1 MNKKTFYC
9 TIESIVYSAVIYILF
24 FHFNNLKEDFLI
36 MNLHP
41 LVVMVGFLALKYGVY
56 IGFISSIMAIITY
69 ILAYISLG
77 NDIFLFF
84 LKFEYYKFFLM
95 FLFIDILLGKIKLNF
110 EEQKEKIT
118 EEKIEFENKY
128 EDQKRKNTELIIIN
142 NKLKNQIISSRE
154 SLITLY
160 KIKRSLRDKTVEQL
174 YTEIM
179 IIFKEFLNCDTASVY
194 KIVEKNNLR
203 SILKLGNSNMPSF
216 ILFESEIGDRF
227 KEVVKSKVPME
238 FPVDL
243 DDKQPVYI
251 SPVYIKGELSGF
263 INIEKLNFNVKERY
277 TFEMFKIVSEE
288 LEDALELIFEK
299 MKVEHKEYFYDE
311 TGNIVKWDYF
321 NTIVEECERRKNLFE
336 TNYLLFEAKNLK
348 LSSQEIIE
356 IIKDKI
362 WGNDYITFND
372 EYIRFLFTMTGLSR
386 KENLKSKIESYFDGV
401 EFYEI

>member
-84 LKFEYYKFFLM
+84 FKFEYYKFFLI

-142 NKLKNQIISSRE
+142 NKLKNQIINSRE

-238 FPVDL
+238 FSVDL

-336 TNYLLFEAKNLK
+336 TNYLLFEAKKLK

-372 EYIRFLFTMTGLSR
+372 EYIRFLFTMTDLSR

>member
-1 MNKKTFYC
+1 
-9 TIESIVYSAVIYILF
+9 
-24 FHFNNLKEDFLI
+24 

>member
-84 LKFEYYKFFLM
+84 FKFEYYKFFLM

-142 NKLKNQIISSRE
+142 NKLKNQIINSRE

>member
-9 TIESIVYSAVIYILF
+9 TIESIVYSVVIYILF